1 MEEFW
6 NLGGNVFSDE
16 CDLDQNNLLKL
27 AIFKFFDTVTNR
39 AKWYYPFCDDENEN
53 LFKWGSIRC
62 KHIAREQHLSQIK
75 ARLLWLDENVFSPIK
90 TQQATSGTSAA
101 TYKLMEPHWLE
112 AITSAEHKTVIA
124 VFISSLTYGS
134 KLRRF
139 KQLNLILLLAPIRCP
154 YSTFTNW
161 LCG

>member
-75 ARLLWLDENVFSPIK
+75 ARLLRLVENVFSPIK
-90 TQQATSGTSAA
+90 MQQATSGTNAA
-101 TYKLMEPHWLE
+101 TYTLMEPHCWAAFKFLDRMILTNLWIGIGRRLFFQPLSQTSSWLP
-112 AITSAEHKTVIA
+112 
-124 VFISSLTYGS
+124 S
-134 KLRRF
+134 KV
-139 KQLNLILLLAPIRCP
+139 
-154 YSTFTNW
+154 
-161 LCG
+161 